1 MFDKNK
7 VKLGIAPIAWTNDDM
22 PDLGKENT
30 FEQCVSE
37 MALAGFTG
45 SEVGN
50 KYPKDLEVLK
60 KALEL
65 RGVEICNQW
74 FSSFLI
80 TKPFEEV
87 EKEFRAQLAFLK
99 AMGAKVI
106 GASEQSYSVQGQL
119 DTPIFGHKYEMN
131 DQEWDTFCT
140 GMNKLGKIAKEE
152 YGIALTFHHHM
163 GTVVQSLAEVDRMM
177 ENTDPE
183 YVSLLFDTG
192 HFTYC
197 GEDPLEVVKK
207 YVHRI
212 KHVHLKDIRPEVVEQ
227 VKKENM
233 SFLAGVRAGAFTIPG
248 DGCINYDPI
257 FKVLEEAGYEG
268 YMVVEAEQD
277 PAKANPLEYAIR
289 ARKFIAE
296 KTGL

>member
-50 KYPKDLEVLK
+50 KYPKDPEVLK

-163 GTVVQSLAEVDRMM
+163 GTVVQSLSEVDRMM

>member
-45 SEVGN
+45 AEVGN
-50 KYPKDLEVLK
+50 KYPKGTEVLK